1 VYQLEVYPEGLY
13 LFAMRLFQATGLAIT
28 SDPLFYNH
36 TPEQIIYFDTD
47 RDISLSQA
55 QRRML
60 NNVTNISHLFNI
72 DAEIFDSSASDSI
85 GFYSIE
91 LMSSKKYR
99 SQLAYDIHG
108 LLRHAFSGAGNIVL
122 FRHDDKVLVSVQG
135 YDSDVYL
142 SDWFDSEEQFDEL
155 VERIHACCMS
165 YRSSKEF
172 LSDFIYAAARWYY
185 IYPIT
190 GEEAAYSMLPL
201 FYFDEIDRGER
212 EYDREE
218 IKEMV
223 RGYLR
228 TAEVEYGDDYVEQGN
243 MQTSSVDIGAE
254 LDLLAL
260 EMDMDD
266 DQLPDEFIDEETGD
280 VGAADPDDLDEY
292 EFEDFDPDLF
302 NDPALMVKFLE
313 KSEKHQDEET
323 VDLRN
328 KDNGKPSLSE
338 FFNSFELEV
347 IDKRPFGGCLWVVGD
362 SLKLGEYL
370 DIVEEEYG
378 VVGNFASGK
387 ATGGRIGWYTRSS
400 K

>member
-1 VYQLEVYPEGLY
+1 MYQLEVNPEELY
-13 LFAMRLFQATGLAIT
+13 LFAMRLFQATGLVIT

-36 TPEQIIYFDTD
+36 TPEQIIYFDTE

-60 NNVTNISHLFNI
+60 SNVTNISHLFDI
-72 DAEIFDSSASDSI
+72 DAEIFDSTASDPI

-91 LMSSKKYR
+91 LMSSKKFR

-108 LLRHAFSGAGNIVL
+108 LLRHALAGTGNIVL
-122 FRHDDKVLVSVQG
+122 FRYDEKVLVSVQG

-142 SDWFDSEEQFDEL
+142 SDWFDSEDQFDEL
-155 VERIHACCMS
+155 AERINACCMS

-172 LSDFIYAAARWYY
+172 LSDFIYASARWYY

-190 GEEAAYSMLPL
+190 GEEAADSMLPL
-201 FYFDEIDRGER
+201 FYFDEIDRSER

-266 DQLPDEFIDEETGD
+266 DQLPDEFIDEETGEIG
-280 VGAADPDDLDEY
+280 VTDPDDLYEY

-313 KSEKHQDEET
+313 KSEKRQAEENVILT
-323 VDLRN
+323 N
-328 KDNGKPSLSE
+328 EENGMPSLAE
-338 FFNSFELEV
+338 FFKTFELEV
-347 IDKRPFGGCLWVVGD
+347 IDKRPFDGCLWVVGD
-362 SLKLGEYL
+362 SLQLGEYL
-370 DIVEEEYG
+370 DIAEEEYG
-378 VVGNFASGK
+378 VVGNFASGE
-387 ATGGRIGWYTRSS
+387 ATGGRIGWYTKSS